1 MHHYQIRP
9 FSSHVLR
16 TPLLPLSFY
25 TKMMEKEAVNTVF
38 DLLQDSLVYEA
49 LQLASPELV
58 VLVEKYWGNHSCSP
72 QPPIK

>member
-9 FSSHVLR
+9 FSSHILR

-25 TKMMEKEAVNTVF
+25 TKIMEKEAVISLF
-38 DLLQDSLVYEA
+38 DLLQDPLVYEA

-58 VLVEKYWGNHSCSP
+58 LLVEKYWGNHSCSA
-72 QPPIK
+72 PPIK